1 VRHTNRL
8 AVPTVVH
15 LHGGRTP
22 PESDGFPVDTVAPGE
37 TREYVY
43 PNEQAAATLWYHDH
57 TMGATGRNIYMG
69 LAGLYVLGDDAED
82 RLGLPR
88 GDCDVPLV
96 LQRKQLAAD
105 GSIAYPGGRFGADG
119 DTILV
124 NGAPWPRFEVARRRY
139 RFRLLNAAN
148 ATLFDLNL
156 DSGEDLAQIATDGG
170 LLPAPARVPHLPLG
184 PAERAE
190 VVVDFARYAL
200 GARVVLRSGGR
211 AGDQAVPLLRF
222 DVARDAP
229 DDDDDSVLPE
239 ALRPLEPIPERAAA
253 RAREL
258 VFGAGPQAGL
268 PPIDWA
274 INGRDF
280 DPDRAAA
287 AVPFGDVEIW
297 RLRNRPL
304 LGRIAMAHP
313 VHVHLVHFQ
322 VLDRN
327 GAPPPPH
334 ERGWKDTVVLGEGDE
349 VRVVA
354 RFDGHRGRYVLHC
367 HNLEHEDHSMMAR
380 FDVV

>member
-1 VRHTNRL
+1 M
-8 AVPTVVH
+8 
-15 LHGGRTP
+15 
-22 PESDGFPVDTVAPGE
+22 D
-37 TREYVY
+37 
-43 PNEQAAATLWYHDH
+43 
-57 TMGATGRNIYMG
+57 ATGRNVYMG
-69 LAGLYVLGDDAED
+69 LAGLYVVGDDAED

-88 GDCDVPLV
+88 GDYDVPLI
-96 LQRKQLAAD
+96 LQRRQLAAD
-105 GSIAYPGGRFGADG
+105 GSIAYPGGRFGAGG
-119 DTILV
+119 DVLLV
-124 NGAPWPRFEVARRRY
+124 NGAPWPRLEVARRRY
-139 RFRLLNAAN
+139 RYRLLNAAN
-148 ATLFDLNL
+148 AARFDLSL
-156 DSGEDLAQIATDGG
+156 DSGEDLTQIGTDGG
-170 LLPAPARVPHLPLG
+170 LLPAPTRVPHLPLG

-200 GARVVLRSGGR
+200 GSQVVLRSGGQEGDR
-211 AGDQAVPLLRF
+211 AEPVLRF

-229 DDDDDSVLPE
+229 DDSALPA

-253 RAREL
+253 RTREF
-258 VFGAGPQAGL
+258 VFGAGPRAGL
-268 PPIDWA
+268 PPLGWTID
-274 INGRDF
+274 GRDF
-280 DPDRAAA
+280 DPDRAVA

-367 HNLEHEDHSMMAR
+367 HNLEHEDHAMMAR